1 MTENPCAP
9 IGDWYERH
17 RERTERARQI
27 VEMYDTLSPIWRGRM
42 TFRINGF
49 IYPRRLDEWS
59 WEERDPGLYTTILT
73 AAQMKQLIDE
83 FWEKQYGES

>member
-9 IGDWYERH
+9 IGDWLERH

-27 VEMYDTLSPIWRGRM
+27 VEMYDTLSPIWRGRL

-49 IYPRRLDEWS
+49 IYPRRIDEWS
-59 WEERDPGLYTTILT
+59 WEERDPGLYATILT

-83 FWEKQYGES
+83 FWEKQQ